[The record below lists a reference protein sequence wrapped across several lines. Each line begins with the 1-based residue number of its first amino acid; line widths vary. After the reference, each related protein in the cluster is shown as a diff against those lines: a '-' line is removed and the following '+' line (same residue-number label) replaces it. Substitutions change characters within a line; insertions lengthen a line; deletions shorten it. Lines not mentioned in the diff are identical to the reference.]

1 MMPDR
6 EKVIKGLEHC
16 RKTSCESCP
25 YNAADVKSSN
35 PICLINEMLSD
46 ALALLKE
53 QDNCENCAIAI
64 EDRQPI
70 VRCKDCKNLGYT
82 NSHWFCK
89 WLNRCVDEDW
99 FCADGEQKEG
109 R

>member
-1 MMPDR
+1 MRLIDADALKHEIATIMPSRIEVFLVVDKMPD
-6 EKVIKGLEHC
+6 
-16 RKTSCESCP
+16 
-25 YNAADVKSSN
+25 A
-35 PICLINEMLSD
+35 
-46 ALALLKE
+46 
-53 QDNCENCAIAI
+53 
-64 EDRQPI
+64 I

-99 FCADGEQKEG
+99 FCGDGVARDINVPGKEG